1 MKCEKSSLNIKETF
15 INAKMKVKKK
25 AKQKPI
31 YSEMK
36 KMQQG

>member
-1 MKCEKSSLNIKETF
+1 MRKELLEYQRDF
-15 INAKMKVKKK
+15 YVNAKMKVKKV
-25 AKQKPI
+25 KQKPI

>member
-15 INAKMKVKKK
+15 INAKKKEKK